1 MHFNA
6 LRQLDG
12 PFAMGMCKRAPVER
26 CSSEHSKRNLVS
38 RLCRCTAGYARTD
51 ERDCRDL
58 AAVTAF
64 PRAME
69 ILLQNYSG
77 AVQMVTNGALRLF
90 RLRKGTGA
98 RSALAS
104 LA

>member
-6 LRQLDG
+6 LRQLG
-12 PFAMGMCKRAPVER
+12 SPFALGMCKRAPVER

-38 RLCRCTAGYARTD
+38 RLCRCKAANARTN
-51 ERDCRDL
+51 ERDSQISRRQ
-58 AAVTAF
+58 AAF
-64 PRAME
+64 PLAIV
-69 ILLQNYSG
+69 ILRQNWSG
-77 AVQMVTNGALRLF
+77 AARQVTNGALHLF

-98 RSALAS
+98 HSALAS